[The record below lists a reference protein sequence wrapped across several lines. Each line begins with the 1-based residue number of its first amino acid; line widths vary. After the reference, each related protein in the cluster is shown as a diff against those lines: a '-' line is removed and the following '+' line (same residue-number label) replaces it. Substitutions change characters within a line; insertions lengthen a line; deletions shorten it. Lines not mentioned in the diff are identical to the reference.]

1 MRWNKISNQNLS
13 VEQFLAQKRNELV
26 IFQQKTSE
34 ISIKIVDEL
43 STQIIQLS
51 QMLQTK
57 DVEIKRLQELCEKNK
72 INHKPVEK
80 SAPKETPVA
89 KWKTLAAQPC

>member
-1 MRWNKISNQNLS
+1 MSKNNQNQNLS

-34 ISIKIVDEL
+34 ISVKIVDEL
-43 STQIIQLS
+43 STQIMQIG
-51 QMLQTK
+51 QMMQTK

-72 INHKPVEK
+72 IDHKPIAK
-80 SAPKETPVA
+80 SPPKENKIAPVV
-89 KWKTLAAQPC
+89 K

>member
-1 MRWNKISNQNLS
+1 MRWTKISNQNQNLS

-34 ISIKIVDEL
+34 IAVKIVDEL
-43 STQIIQLS
+43 STQIMQIG
-51 QMLQTK
+51 QMMQTK

-72 INHKPVEK
+72 IEYKPKTPAEQ
-80 SAPKETPVA
+80 PKAQVTADQPA
-89 KWKTLAAQPC
+89 KKN

>member
-1 MRWNKISNQNLS
+1 MRWIKISNQNLS

-43 STQIIQLS
+43 STQIMQIG
-51 QMLQTK
+51 QMMQTK

-72 INHKPVEK
+72 IEYKPKTQVP
-80 SAPKETPVA
+80 ADQPKTQVTADQPA
-89 KWKTLAAQPC
+89 KK